1 MQLGGIE
8 HQPPAETPWQGGLR
22 EIGQAGERGGN
33 PEGGLAPV
41 VLLMAAGE
49 AALGEGAE
57 FVRPNGQDHHLELA
71 VFRPGVMQGP
81 HVHPRGHQILTGGAE
96 ARHALEVDVVGVAV
110 PEEHHLAAVRLGE
123 AAAGFRPHRHAQ
135 DQQAEQEQA
144 EGAERT
150 EDEGAHQK
158 AK

>member
-1 MQLGGIE
+1 MVS
-8 HQPPAETPWQGGLR
+8 TTT
-22 EIGQAGERGGN
+22 
-33 PEGGLAPV
+33 
-41 VLLMAAGE
+41 
-49 AALGEGAE
+49 
-57 FVRPNGQDHHLELA
+57 FSCC
-71 VFRPGVMQGP
+71 RPGGRHGEP
-81 HVHPRGHQILTGGAE
+81 ACASTWTPDPDRGAE

-144 EGAERT
+144 EGTERT
-150 EDEGAHQK
+150 EDERAHQK